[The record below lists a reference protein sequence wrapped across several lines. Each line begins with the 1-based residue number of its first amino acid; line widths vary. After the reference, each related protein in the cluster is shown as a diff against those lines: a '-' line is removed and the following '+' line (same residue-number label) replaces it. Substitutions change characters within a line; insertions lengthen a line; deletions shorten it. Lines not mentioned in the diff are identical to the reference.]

1 MPRISFYGGVMKIRR
16 IPFFALILI
25 LAVQGTARAQVPDEG
40 ARIEA
45 LLKDVI
51 DVQKKT
57 VGVVVGIVDA
67 KGPRFYSRGRMDV
80 RGDRPVGPDT
90 LFEIGSVTKTFTS
103 LLLAD
108 MVLKGEVKLDDPIS
122 KYLPAGVKAPS
133 RNGREIMLLDLA
145 THTSG
150 LPRMPSNIRPA
161 DPMNPYKDYTADKMY
176 EYLNGHKLNFD
187 VGANY
192 LYSNIGAGVLG
203 QVLALRA
210 GKDYE
215 TLVRERILAPLGM
228 SDTTITL
235 SGSLAE
241 RFATPHDEKL
251 KPTNPWDFTG
261 LAGAGAIRS
270 TARDMLKYAA
280 ANLGLVKT
288 PLSEA
293 MALTHETRR
302 VFENVGMAL
311 GLGWHLIQRR
321 GALIIWHN
329 GGTGGFR
336 SYVGLCPKTGTAIV
350 VLSNSSAEIPE
361 LGAKQLVDPLPE
373 ARSMPLPKEVAV
385 DPAVLAGYSGTYVA
399 GGLVLEVSL
408 AEGRLSLKLPGQ
420 DALALFPASPERFFA
435 KVADVDLTFKKDE
448 GGRVTFAILEQ
459 PWLKLECRRK
469 L

>member
-1 MPRISFYGGVMKIRR
+1 MKTRR
-16 IPFFALILI
+16 IPLAALILI
-25 LAVQGTARAQVPDEG
+25 LAVQGAARAQAPDEG
-40 ARIEA
+40 AKIEA
-45 LLKDVI
+45 LLKDVV

-57 VGVVVGIVDA
+57 AGIVVGIVDA
-67 KGPRFYSRGRMDV
+67 KGARFYSRGRMDI
-80 RGDRPVGPDT
+80 RGDRAVGPDT
-90 LFEIGSVTKTFTS
+90 LFEIGSITKTFTS

-133 RNGREIMLLDLA
+133 RNGREITFLDLA

-150 LPRMPSNIRPA
+150 LPRMPSNIKPA
-161 DPMNPYKDYTADKMY
+161 EPMNPYKDYTAEKMY

-228 SDTTITL
+228 SDTTIAL

-241 RFATPHDEKL
+241 RFAAPHDEKL
-251 KPTNPWDFTG
+251 KPTGPWDFTG

-270 TARDMLKYAA
+270 TAADMLKYAA

-288 PLSEA
+288 PLAEA
-293 MALTHETRR
+293 MALTHEPRR
-302 VFENVGMAL
+302 VFENLGMAI
-311 GLGWHLIQRR
+311 GLGWHLFRKR
-321 GALIIWHN
+321 GAVIVWHN

-336 SYVGLCPKTGTAIV
+336 SYLGLCPKTGTGIV

-361 LGAKQLVDPLPE
+361 LGAKQLIDPLPE
-373 ARSMPLPKEVAV
+373 ARSLPLPKEVAV
-385 DPAVLAGYSGTYVA
+385 DPAVLAVYPGTYVA
-399 GGLVLEVSL
+399 GGLALEVSL
-408 AEGRLSLKLPGQ
+408 AQGRLSLKVSGQ
-420 DALALFPASPERFFA
+420 DALALFPESPERFFA
-435 KVADVDLTFKKDE
+435 RVADVDLTFVKDAE
-448 GGRVTFAILEQ
+448 GKVTHVVLEQ

-469 L
+469 Q

>member
-1 MPRISFYGGVMKIRR
+1 MKIRR
-16 IPFFALILI
+16 LLLTALIFA
-25 LAVQGTARAQVPDEG
+25 LAVQGIARAQAPDEG
-40 ARIEA
+40 AKIEA
-45 LLKDVI
+45 LLKDLV

-57 VGVVVGIVDA
+57 AGVVVGIVDV
-67 KGPRFYSRGRMDV
+67 KGARFYSRGRMDV
-80 RGDRPVGPDT
+80 RGERTVGPDT
-90 LFEIGSVTKTFTS
+90 LFEIGSITKTFTS

-133 RNGREIMLLDLA
+133 RNGREITFLDLA

-150 LPRMPSNIRPA
+150 LPRMPSNIKPA
-161 DPMNPYKDYTADKMY
+161 DPMNPYKDYTPDKMY

-215 TLVRERILAPLGM
+215 TLVRERILVPLGM

-235 SGSLAE
+235 GGGLAE
-241 RFATPHDEKL
+241 RFATAHDEKL
-251 KPTNPWDFTG
+251 KPTGPWDFTG

-288 PLSEA
+288 SLSAA
-293 MALTHETRR
+293 MALTHEPRR
-302 VFENVGMAL
+302 VFEKMGMAL
-311 GLGWHLIQRR
+311 GLGWHLFQRR
-321 GALIIWHN
+321 GAVIVWHN
-329 GGTGGFR
+329 GGTGGFQ
-336 SYVGLCPKTGTAIV
+336 SYLGLCPKTGTGIV

-373 ARSMPLPKEVAV
+373 ARSLPLPKEVAV
-385 DPAVLAGYSGTYVA
+385 DPAVLVGYAGTYVA
-399 GGLVLEVSL
+399 GGLALEISSGD
-408 AEGRLSLKLPGQ
+408 GRLSLKISGQ
-420 DALALFPASPERFFA
+420 DALALFPAAPERFFA
-435 KVADVDLTFKKDE
+435 KTADVDLTFFKDAE
-448 GGRVTFAILEQ
+448 GRMTHVVLEQ

>member
-1 MPRISFYGGVMKIRR
+1 MKIRR
-16 IPFFALILI
+16 LLLTALIFA
-25 LAVQGTARAQVPDEG
+25 LAVQGTARAQASDEG
-40 ARIEA
+40 AKIEA
-45 LLKDVI
+45 LLKDLV

-57 VGVVVGIVDA
+57 AGVVVGIVDA
-67 KGPRFYSRGRMDV
+67 KGARFYSRGRMDV
-80 RGDRPVGPDT
+80 RGERTVGPDT
-90 LFEIGSVTKTFTS
+90 LFEIGSITKTFTS

-122 KYLPAGVKAPS
+122 KHLPAGVKAPS
-133 RNGREIMLLDLA
+133 RNGREITFLDLA

-150 LPRMPSNIRPA
+150 LPRMPSNIKPA

-203 QVLALRA
+203 QVLTLRA

-215 TLVRERILAPLGM
+215 TLVRERILEPLGM

-235 SGSLAE
+235 GGLAE
-241 RFATPHDEKL
+241 RFATAHDEKL
-251 KPTNPWDFTG
+251 KPTGPWDFTG

-288 PLSEA
+288 SLSAA
-293 MALTHETRR
+293 MALTHEPRR
-302 VFENVGMAL
+302 VFEKMGMAL
-311 GLGWHLIQRR
+311 GLGWHLFQRR
-321 GALIIWHN
+321 GAVIVWHN
-329 GGTGGFR
+329 GGTGGFQ
-336 SYVGLCPKTGTAIV
+336 SYLGLCPKTGTGIV

-373 ARSMPLPKEVAV
+373 ARSLPLPKEVAV
-385 DPAVLAGYSGTYVA
+385 DPAVLVGYAGTYVA
-399 GGLVLEVSL
+399 GGLALEISSGD
-408 AEGRLSLKLPGQ
+408 GRLSLKISGQ
-420 DALALFPASPERFFA
+420 DALALFPAAPERFFA
-435 KVADVDLTFKKDE
+435 KTADVDLTFFKDAE
-448 GGRVTFAILEQ
+448 GRMTHVVLEQ

>member
-1 MPRISFYGGVMKIRR
+1 MKIRKLLLT
-16 IPFFALILI
+16 ALIFI
-25 LAVQGTARAQVPDEG
+25 LAVQGTARAQAPDEG
-40 ARIEA
+40 AKIEA
-45 LLKDVI
+45 LLKDLV
-51 DVQKKT
+51 DVQKRT
-57 VGVVVGIVDA
+57 AGVVVGLVDA
-67 KGPRFYSRGRMDV
+67 KGARFYSRGLMDV
-80 RGDRPVGPDT
+80 RGKRTVGPDT
-90 LFEIGSVTKTFTS
+90 LFEIGSITKTFTS

-108 MVLKGEVKLDDPIS
+108 MVVKGEVKLDDPIS

-133 RNGREIMLLDLA
+133 RNGREITFLDLA

-150 LPRMPSNIRPA
+150 LPRMPSNIKPA

-203 QVLALRA
+203 QVLTLRA

-235 SGSLAE
+235 GGGLAE
-241 RFATPHDEKL
+241 RFATAHDEKL
-251 KPTNPWDFTG
+251 KPTGPWDFTG

-288 PLSEA
+288 PLSAA
-293 MALTHETRR
+293 MALTHEPGR
-302 VFENVGMAL
+302 VFEKMGMAL
-311 GLGWHLIQRR
+311 GLGWHLFQSR
-321 GALIIWHN
+321 GAVIVWHN

-336 SYVGLCPKTGTAIV
+336 SYLGLCPKTGTGIV

-361 LGAKQLVDPLPE
+361 LGAKQLVDLLP
-373 ARSMPLPKEVAV
+373 AGRLLPVPKEVAI
-385 DPAVLAGYSGTYVA
+385 DPSVVAGYPGTYIA
-399 GGLVLEVSL
+399 GGVAVEVTL
-408 AEGRLSLKLPGQ
+408 ADGRLSLKMPGSE
-420 DALALFPASPERFFA
+420 AYPLFPASAERFFA
-435 KVADVDLTFKKDE
+435 KVADVDLTFVKDAE
-448 GGRVTFAILEQ
+448 GRVTHIVLEQ
-459 PWLKLECRRK
+459 PWLRLECRRK
-469 L
+469 Q

>member
-1 MPRISFYGGVMKIRR
+1 MKIRTSLL
-16 IPFFALILI
+16 IALTAF
-25 LAVQGTARAQVPDEG
+25 LAVQGIARAQSPDEAG
-40 ARIEA
+40 KIEA
-45 LLKDVI
+45 LLKDVV

-57 VGVVVGIVDA
+57 PGVVVGIVDA
-67 KGPRFYSRGRMDV
+67 KGPRFYSRGLMDV
-80 RGDRPVGPDT
+80 RGDKPVGPDT
-90 LFEIGSVTKTFTS
+90 LFEIGSITKTFTS

-108 MVLKGEVKLDDPIS
+108 MVVKGEVKLDDPIS

-133 RNGREIMLLDLA
+133 RNGREITFLDLA

-161 DPMNPYKDYTADKMY
+161 DPMNPYKDYTTDKVF
-176 EYLNGHKLNFD
+176 EYLNAHKLNFD

-192 LYSNIGAGVLG
+192 LYSNIGAGILG

-228 SDTTITL
+228 NDTTITL

-241 RFATPHDEKL
+241 RFATPHDDKL
-251 KPTNPWDFTG
+251 KPTSPWDFTG

-293 MALTHETRR
+293 MALTHAPRR
-302 VFENVGMAL
+302 VFEDIGMAL
-311 GLGWHLIQRR
+311 GLGWHLVQSR
-321 GALIIWHN
+321 GAVIVWHN

-336 SYVGLCPKTGTAIV
+336 SYLGLCAKTGTGIIV
-350 VLSNSSAEIPE
+350 LNNSSLDLPG
-361 LGAKQLVDPLPE
+361 LGIRQLVEPLPE
-373 ARSMPLPKEVAV
+373 KRSLPVPKEVAV
-385 DPAVLAGYSGTYVA
+385 DPAVLAGYAGTYIA
-399 GGLVLEVSL
+399 GGSAFEISL
-408 AEGRLSLKLPGQ
+408 AEGRLSLKAPGQ
-420 DALALFPASPERFFA
+420 EPVALFPASPDKFFA
-435 KVADVDLTFKKDE
+435 KSADVDLTFGKDE
-448 GGRVTFAILEQ
+448 AGRVTRIVLEQ
-459 PWLKLECRRK
+459 PWLKLDCRRK
-469 L
+469 I